1 MADILSAVSV
11 FGGFYHNAHFVPPGS
26 GVGGEVRVV
35 TSGEPTSCWLR
46 KQKPATRA
54 GFLKSGAG
62 LGIDVFCYFDDLH
75 VYFQV

>member
-1 MADILSAVSV
+1 MGTIPSFDL
-11 FGGFYHNAHFVPPGS
+11 PQ
-26 GVGGEVRVV
+26 
-35 TSGEPTSCWLR
+35 